1 MSRFPSRHP
10 YFVVSGES
18 LAQRPRLEHLAQVPE
33 GATTPGRWV
42 DAVDL
47 RAGDELLLRDG
58 RIEPVVQL
66 RVYAFFGLVYNFEVE
81 DLHCYAVGHSS
92 VLVHNNNGPDRTI
105 NDPVPRAGRPTSRAR
120 PRCSGG
126 GTHGDWYGA
135 GPPRCAL
142 SESHSTV
149 STRIYVRWEW

>member
-1 MSRFPSRHP
+1 MRVTRAWLHKEPAQEGGCLASLRHP

-81 DLHCYAVGHSS
+81 DLHC
-92 VLVHNNNGPDRTI
+92 
-105 NDPVPRAGRPTSRAR
+105 
-120 PRCSGG
+120 
-126 GTHGDWYGA
+126 
-135 GPPRCAL
+135 
-142 SESHSTV
+142 
-149 STRIYVRWEW
+149 